1 MTLPASIAAI
11 RTACGNER
19 RFDARHF
26 SRNVLPTSESREARA
41 IGSIAYESV
50 RAGAVEAQEVP
61 MKCGLLGCYLKRN
74 DDRTVAEINW
84 IRTENTAFVEY
95 DVW

>member
-1 MTLPASIAAI
+1 MTAPASIAAI

-26 SRNVLPTSESREARA
+26 SRNVLRTSENREARA
-41 IGSIAYESV
+41 IGSTGYESP
-50 RAGAVEAQEVP
+50 RAAAVASQEVP
-61 MKCGLLGCYLKRN
+61 MKCGLLACYEKRN
-74 DDRTVAEINW
+74 DARTVVKINR